1 VNEFLLNYVE
11 DEKEGGN
18 LTHRL
23 RSSFLFFC
31 VQNKNKKQKQN
42 KLHTYQYT
50 SFIERTTTTTILFLL
65 LNLDGFVQSSRRR
78 VVVVFDD
85 DAAGCRFQQQS

>member
-1 VNEFLLNYVE
+1 MNEFLLNYVE

-18 LTHRL
+18 LTHLL

-31 VQNKNKKQKQN
+31 VQNKNN
-42 KLHTYQYT
+42 KLHTYQRYT

-78 VVVVFDD
+78 LVVVFDD